1 MPNFLAVLVP
11 AIILIALCAHWTMI
25 VKKRISKFS
34 NLELIL
40 VPANP
45 IAYFLYAYW
54 IYHQLSLAFTA
65 SNRVEDKF
73 HVSILYMV
81 LAVALAVFVAGA
93 ASLLGKSR
101 K

>member
-1 MPNFLAVLVP
+1 
-11 AIILIALCAHWTMI
+11 MI